1 MKKYVNGKIIEM
13 TEADVTKRESR
24 INNRLNARKN
34 ASDYESRIKELENT
48 ISTLLSKLPQEE

>member
-13 TEADVTKRESR
+13 TEADVAKRESR

-34 ASDYESRIKELENT
+34 ASNYESRIKDLENT